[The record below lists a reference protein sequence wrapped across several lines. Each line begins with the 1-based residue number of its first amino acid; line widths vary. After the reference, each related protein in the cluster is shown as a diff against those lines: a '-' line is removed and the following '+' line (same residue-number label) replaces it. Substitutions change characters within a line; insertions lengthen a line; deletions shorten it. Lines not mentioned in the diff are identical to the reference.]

1 VKQALTA
8 ADVTGLVAVVPTP
21 ARPDAA
27 SWRATETIS
36 AATTTAM
43 IRSVAAQADM
53 ILTMGTFGEGAT
65 LTENEAETFTRI
77 VAAANE
83 GRVPIFAGATT
94 LNTRDTINRARKL
107 LDAGAFGL
115 FLGRPMWCKTEE
127 ASIVGFY
134 ADVAEALQST
144 PMILYDNPHA
154 FKGKISPDTY
164 RALAQIPNI
173 IAAKYV
179 VLGAQYVDDVDAC
192 GDSLCILPQDCD
204 WFKARRLVGDRA
216 SACWTGSAACGM
228 SPLITLRDAILN
240 GHNTTAELVT
250 RDINDSY
257 VPLFP
262 MGDFALFS
270 TYNIPLEK
278 ARIAA
283 AGLIDPGPPRPPY
296 HQCPAEYLAGAAD
309 AGRRWADLE
318 RNYQP
323 TSTNHQD

>member
-1 VKQALTA
+1 
-8 ADVTGLVAVVPTP
+8 
-21 ARPDAA
+21 
-27 SWRATETIS
+27 
-36 AATTTAM
+36 M
-43 IRSVAAQADM
+43 ICSVAAQADM

-83 GRVPIFAGATT
+83 GRVPVFAGATT
-94 LNTRDTINRARKL
+94 LNTRDTIARARKL
-107 LDAGAFGL
+107 MDAGAFGL
-115 FLGRPMWCKTEE
+115 FLGRPMWCKTDE

-134 ADVAEALQST
+134 ADVAEALPSA

-179 VLGAQYVDDVDAC
+179 ALGAQYVDDVDAC
-192 GDSLCILPQDCD
+192 GDSLRILPQDSD
-204 WFKARRLVGDRA
+204 WLKARRLVGDRA
-216 SACWTGSAACGM
+216 SACWTGSAACEM
-228 SPLITLRDAILN
+228 SPLIKLREAILN
-240 GHNTTAELVT
+240 GHNTAADLVT

-283 AGLIDPGPPRPPY
+283 AGLIDPGPPRPHYPFA
-296 HQCPAEYLAGAAD
+296 PP
-309 AGRRWADLE
+309 
-318 RNYQP
+318 NI
-323 TSTNHQD
+323 

>member
-1 VKQALTA
+1 MNQTLTA

-27 SWRATETIS
+27 SWRATETID

-43 IRSVAAQADM
+43 IGSVAAQAD
-53 ILTMGTFGEGAT
+53 IIVTMGTFGEGAT
-65 LTENEAETFTRI
+65 LTEDEAETFTRI
-77 VAAANE
+77 TAAANE
-83 GRVPIFAGATT
+83 GRVPVFAGATT
-94 LNTRDTINRARKL
+94 LNTRDTITRARKL

-115 FLGRPMWCKTEE
+115 FLGRPMWCRTDE
-127 ASIVGFY
+127 ASIIGFY
-134 ADVAEALQST
+134 ADVAEALPAA

-179 VLGAQYVDDVDAC
+179 ALGAQYVDDVHAC
-192 GDSLCILPQDCD
+192 KDSLRILPQDRD
-204 WFKARRLVGDRA
+204 WLEARRLVGDRA

-228 SPLITLRDAILN
+228 NPLTTLREAILN
-240 GHNTTAELVT
+240 GDNTTAEIVS
-250 RDINDSY
+250 RDISNSY
-257 VPLFP
+257 APLFP
-262 MGDFALFS
+262 RSDFDLFS

-296 HQCPAEYLAGAAD
+296 HQCPAEYLTGATD
-309 AGRRWADLE
+309 AGRRWAALE
-318 RNYQP
+318 RTYQP
-323 TSTNHQD
+323 TSTNH

>member
-1 VKQALTA
+1 MKQTLTA

-27 SWRATETIS
+27 SWHATKTIS
-36 AATTTAM
+36 AAMTTAM
-43 IRSVAAQADM
+43 ICSVAAQADM

-65 LTENEAETFTRI
+65 LTEDEAETFTRI

-83 GRVPIFAGATT
+83 GGVPVFAGATT
-94 LNTRDTINRARKL
+94 LNTRDTITRARKL

-115 FLGRPMWCKTEE
+115 FLGRPMWCKTDE

-134 ADVAEALQST
+134 ADVAEALPSA

-154 FKGKISPDTY
+154 FKGKIGPDTY

-173 IAAKYV
+173 IVAKYV
-179 VLGAQYVDDVDAC
+179 ALGAQYVDDVHAC
-192 GDSLCILPQDCD
+192 GDSLRILPQDSD
-204 WFKARRLVGDRA
+204 WLKARRLVGDRA

-228 SPLITLRDAILN
+228 SPLVKLREAILN
-240 GHNTTAELVT
+240 GHNTTADLIT
-250 RDINDSY
+250 RDINNSY

-296 HQCPAEYLAGAAD
+296 HQCPAEYLAGATD
-309 AGRRWADLE
+309 AGRRWAALE
-318 RNYQP
+318 RKYKP
-323 TSTNHQD
+323 TSTNH